1 MSSTYIKQNIK
12 RLQDQSFKNQR
23 EFAEVIG
30 LHEASLTRILKTGS
44 IEVKTIDKL
53 VKYIPNLNVNWLL
66 YNKGAMKLDSNMNV
80 VFEPEVL
87 YENEQSKKV
96 KDLEK
101 EVKKLEERIEGLK
114 ADKMFLQDLLIRYQS
129 SEKQ

>member
-12 RLQDQSFKNQR
+12 KLQDQSFKNQR

-87 YENEQSKKV
+87 YENEQTKKV
-96 KDLEK
+96 KELEK
-101 EVKKLEERIEGLK
+101 EIQKLEERIDSLK
-114 ADKMFLQDLLIRYQS
+114 ADKMFLQDLLLRYQS